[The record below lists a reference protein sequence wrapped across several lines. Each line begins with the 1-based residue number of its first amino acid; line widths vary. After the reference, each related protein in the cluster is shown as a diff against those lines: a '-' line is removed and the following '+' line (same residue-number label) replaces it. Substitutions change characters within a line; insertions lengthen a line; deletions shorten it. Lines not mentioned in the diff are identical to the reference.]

1 MTSMARAPGPAVVQ
15 GLPAG
20 IVTRTVAAV
29 VDVLVVLGVVAVVQ
43 FGYAALRY
51 LLVGPPFSAP
61 QLGLWG
67 ATGFGTAI
75 AVAYLAGSWCTVG
88 RTAGDQ
94 MMGLRVTGRSGARL
108 TLVPAV
114 LRAVLY
120 LLFPLGLL
128 WIPASRRRASV
139 QDLLVGSAVVHDWYG
154 RSRPHL
160 GPAGSPGPPG
170 RGAGER
176 L

>member
-1 MTSMARAPGPAVVQ
+1 MTSTARAPGPAVVQ

-29 VDVLVVLGVVAVVQ
+29 VDVLVVLGAVAVVQ
-43 FGYAALRY
+43 SGYEALRY
-51 LLVGPPFSAP
+51 LLVGPPVSAP
-61 QLGLWG
+61 RLGLWG
-67 ATGFGTAI
+67 AVGFGSALA
-75 AVAYLAGSWCTVG
+75 AVYLAGSWCTVG
-88 RTAGDQ
+88 RTVGDQ

-139 QDLLVGSAVVHDWYG
+139 QDLLVGSAVLHDWYG
-154 RSRPHL
+154 HSRHRP

-176 L
+176 P

>member
-1 MTSMARAPGPAVVQ
+1 M
-15 GLPAG
+15 
-20 IVTRTVAAV
+20 VTRTVAAV
-29 VDVLVVLGVVAVVQ
+29 VDVLVVLGAVAVIH

-67 ATGFGTAI
+67 ATGFGSAI
-75 AVAYLAGSWCTVG
+75 ALAYLSGSWCTVG
-88 RTAGDQ
+88 RTVGDQ

-120 LLFPLGLL
+120 LVFPLGLL

-139 QDLLVGSAVVHDWYG
+139 QDLLVGSVVVHDWYG
-154 RSRPHL
+154 RSRPHP

-170 RGAGER
+170 RGTGER
-176 L
+176 P